1 MKLAKVLP
9 IAWAVCIGIIGCLGM
24 AGCNNDVV
32 PPTSRKVITND
43 ATDITDSRAVL
54 HGATKIDIRTYE
66 SMEIG
71 FMLSDNLQDM
81 DRREGEC
88 YKANAMVGDDFTIE
102 IHDLPANTPYYY
114 CAFVLLNDIRYE
126 FGQIKTFTTLPSGS
140 KAQERTATA
149 HAE

>member
-1 MKLAKVLP
+1 MKIAKILP
-9 IAWAVCIGIIGCLGM
+9 ILWAVCISIV
-24 AGCNNDVV
+24 GCNSDVV
-32 PPTSRKVITND
+32 PPTSRKVITNE

-54 HGATKIDIRTYE
+54 HGATKIDIREYE
-66 SMEIG
+66 SIEIG

-81 DRREGEC
+81 NRREGEC
-88 YKANAMVGDDFTIE
+88 YKANAMVGNDFTIE

-140 KAQERTATA
+140 KVQAQKAA
-149 HAE
+149 VAAQ

>member
-1 MKLAKVLP
+1 MKLTHILPLAFVL
-9 IAWAVCIGIIGCLGM
+9 CLGM
-24 AGCNNDVV
+24 AGCNSDIV

-54 HGATKIDIRTYE
+54 HGASKIDIRDYE
-66 SMEIG
+66 SVEIG
-71 FMLSDNLQDM
+71 FMLSDNLRDM
-81 DRREGEC
+81 NRREGEL
-88 YKANAMVGDDFTIE
+88 YKANAMVGNDFTIE

-126 FGQIKTFTTLPSGS
+126 FGQIKTFTTLPYGGS
-140 KAQERTATA
+140 KAPKRTTTA

>member
-9 IAWAVCIGIIGCLGM
+9 IAWAVCISTIGSLCM
-24 AGCNNDVV
+24 TGCNSDVV

-54 HGATKIDIRTYE
+54 HGASKIDIREYE
-66 SMEIG
+66 SVEIG

-81 DRREGEC
+81 NRREGER
-88 YKANAMVGDDFTIE
+88 YKANAMVGNDFTIE

-126 FGQIKTFTTLPSGS
+126 FGQIKTFSTLPDGS
-140 KAQERTATA
+140 KAPERTAAT